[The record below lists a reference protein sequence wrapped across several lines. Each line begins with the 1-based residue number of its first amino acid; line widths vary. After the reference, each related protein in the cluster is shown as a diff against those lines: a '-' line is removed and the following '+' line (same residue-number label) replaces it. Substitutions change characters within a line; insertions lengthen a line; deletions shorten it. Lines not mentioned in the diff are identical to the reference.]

1 MASLEQKMAANAN
14 LGGMFAK
21 ATELKSR
28 LLFVLLAL
36 IVYRLGTYIPLPA
49 INTSALN
56 IGSEGGLL
64 AMFNMFSGGA
74 LGRMTIFSLNVF
86 PYITAS
92 IIMQLLTVVSPK
104 MEQLKKEGET
114 GKKIINQNTRYLTIL
129 IAALQG
135 LAFAL
140 LLERAP
146 GVVQDPGLFFRIT
159 IIVTIIGGVM
169 FLVWLGDQINT
180 RGIGNGMSLI
190 IAAGIIAELPGSMWQ
205 LFESGRQGAI
215 DTPLVLAIFAAVVV
229 LTLMIVYVERAQRR
243 LVIQYPK
250 RQVGAN
256 KMTGGESSFLPMKIN
271 TAGVIPA
278 IFGSA
283 LLGFPITFAGFAGD
297 SDSSF
302 LQWINLYLSH
312 GKPLFIAAY
321 AFFIIFFC
329 FFYTS
334 VVFNPEETANNLKR
348 YGGFIPGIRPGE
360 KTAEY
365 LDYVLSRLTFIGA
378 AYLTIVC
385 VVPEIFIG
393 QFQLGFYIGGT
404 SLLIVVNVIMDTIQQ
419 IQTHLISQQYEHLIK
434 KSNAGG
440 KRERGRGR
448 KRK

>member
-1 MASLEQKMAANAN
+1 MASLEQKMAAGA
-14 LGGMFAK
+14 GGMFAK

-28 LLFVLLAL
+28 LLFVLGAL
-36 IVYRLGTYIPLPA
+36 IVYRIGTYIPLPS
-49 INTSALN
+49 IDTSAMNL
-56 IGSEGGLL
+56 GGEGGLL

-92 IIMQLLTVVSPK
+92 IIMQLMTVVSPK
-104 MEQLKKEGET
+104 MEQLKKEGEA
-114 GKKIINQNTRYLTIL
+114 GKRIINQNTRYLTIL

-146 GVVQDPGLFFRIT
+146 GVVQDPGLFFRVTIMIT
-159 IIVTIIGGVM
+159 IVGGVM
-169 FLVWLGDQINT
+169 FLVWLGDQINS
-180 RGIGNGMSLI
+180 RGIGNGMSII
-190 IAAGIIAELPGSMWQ
+190 IAAGIIAELPGSLWQ
-205 LFESGRQGAI
+205 LFESGRAGAI
-215 DTPLVLAIFAAVVV
+215 ETPLVIGMFVAVIA
-229 LTLMIVYVERAQRR
+229 LTLLIVYVERAQRR
-243 LVIQYPK
+243 LLVQYPK

-256 KMTGGESSFLPMKIN
+256 RMTGGETSFLPLKIN

-278 IFGSA
+278 IFGTA

-297 SDSSF
+297 SDSAF

-321 AFFIIFFC
+321 AFLIIFFC

-348 YGGFIPGIRPGE
+348 QGGFIPGIRPGE
-360 KTAEY
+360 KTADY
-365 LDYVLSRLTFIGA
+365 LDYVLSRLTVIGA
-378 AYLTIVC
+378 AYLTLVC

-393 QFQLGFYIGGT
+393 QFQLSFYVGGT
-404 SLLIVVNVIMDTIQQ
+404 SLLIVVNVIMDTVQQ
-419 IQTHLISQQYEHLIK
+419 IQTHLISHQYEALIK
-434 KSNAGG
+434 KANQGG
-440 KRERGRGR
+440 KRERKRGR
-448 KRK
+448 RR